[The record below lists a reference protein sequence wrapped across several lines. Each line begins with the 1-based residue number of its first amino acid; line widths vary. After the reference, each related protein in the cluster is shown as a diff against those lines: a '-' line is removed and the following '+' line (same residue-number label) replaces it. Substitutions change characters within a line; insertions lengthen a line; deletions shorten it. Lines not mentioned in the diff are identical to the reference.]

1 MSFDNTS
8 GGVRAPDMKQIP
20 RRVLLS
26 DQVASVLREG
36 METAR
41 WVGRLPSEAELCRE
55 LQVSRVTLR
64 RALDQL
70 VRERRVESGGR
81 GRHHKISTKRVAGPA
96 EAGRTVRVLAPYPLA
111 ALGSVSHAVL
121 VELTERI
128 AAMGYRLEFEHRPMV
143 FKRHMP
149 EELERLD
156 SLPDTAAW
164 LLLYSTEPMQR
175 WFEARSRACV
185 ALGRVHEGVALPCVY
200 PDSRASARHAAGMF
214 FRRGYRDCVY
224 LMAKFTSLGDR
235 LASEV
240 FVEETRRLG
249 GRARVLEYEPTVE
262 AIRALVEGL
271 IAERAPLAGFYAS
284 CPEDCLSVLCVL
296 LGARVRVPETVA
308 LISGWDD
315 HFLHHAVPSVA
326 CYRADGVELGRKL
339 AQLLADLLLHGPG
352 KARHLRVLPKF
363 VPGGTLGAA

>member
-1 MSFDNTS
+1 
-8 GGVRAPDMKQIP
+8 MKQIP

-36 METAR
+36 VEASR
-41 WVGRLPSEAELCRE
+41 WVGCLPSEAELCRE

-70 VRERRVESGGR
+70 IRERRVEPGGR
-81 GRHHKISTKRVAGPA
+81 GRHHRICSKRAAGA
-96 EAGRTVRVLAPYPLA
+96 ATAGRTVRVLAPYPLA

-175 WFEARSRACV
+175 WFASRSRICV
-185 ALGRVHEGVALPCVY
+185 ALGRLHEGVELPCVY

-214 FRRGYRDCVY
+214 YRRGYRDCVY

-235 LASEV
+235 LAAEMFQEEV
-240 FVEETRRLG
+240 RRLG
-249 GRARVLEYEPTVE
+249 GSARVWEYEPAVE
-262 AIRALVEGL
+262 AIQAGVEEL
-271 IAERAPLAGFYAS
+271 LAERSLPMGLYAS
-284 CPEDCLSVLCVL
+284 CPEDCLTVLCVL
-296 LGARVRVPETVA
+296 LSARVRVPGEVA
-308 LISGWDD
+308 LIAGWDD
-315 HFLHHAVPSVA
+315 HFLRHAVPSIA
-326 CYRADGVELGRKL
+326 AYRADGVELGRKL
-339 AQLLADLLLHGPG
+339 AQLIADLLLHGPG
-352 KARHLRVLPKF
+352 KGRHQRVLPKF
-363 VPGGTLGAA
+363 VPGGTLGE